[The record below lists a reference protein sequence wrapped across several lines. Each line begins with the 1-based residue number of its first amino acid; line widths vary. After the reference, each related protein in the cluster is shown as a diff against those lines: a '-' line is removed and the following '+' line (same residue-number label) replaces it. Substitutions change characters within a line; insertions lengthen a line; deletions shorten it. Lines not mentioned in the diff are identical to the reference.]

1 MRKVIWHRTFEG
13 KKLFHLISGNCKLIP
28 LSLCSPVTKEKQGV
42 YVSWF
47 LMLSSGA
54 VQECRNENGWEG
66 GREKKSPFEKCH
78 RSCSY
83 CLSLSLL
90 VFHLNKQKQNYLNVH
105 FKELVLLLQNY
116 FSSHSFIGIFCS
128 FPFKRSGQ
136 QVQVTST
143 WKDWT
148 TFWPVPVSILGSA
161 VTFTFPE
168 VLWSPALCF
177 RRSPSSIR
185 CSLIMDSGAAA
196 LIPLRN
202 ILRERK
208 LPVRK
213 GKPFIVRRMRRESTV
228 VFYIV
233 TLSGKDL

>member
-1 MRKVIWHRTFEG
+1 MYRDFWCWVVVLSRSAEMKMGG
-13 KKLFHLISGNCKLIP
+13 K
-28 LSLCSPVTKEKQGV
+28 
-42 YVSWF
+42 
-47 LMLSSGA
+47 
-54 VQECRNENGWEG
+54 EG
-66 GREKKSPFEKCH
+66 GRKKVHLRNVTEVVHIVCVSFSISFPFERAKAELPECT
-78 RSCSY
+78 
-83 CLSLSLL
+83 
-90 VFHLNKQKQNYLNVH
+90 

-148 TFWPVPVSILGSA
+148 TFWPVPVSILGSG
-161 VTFTFPE
+161 VTFSFPE

-177 RRSPSSIR
+177 RRSLSSIR

-213 GKPFIVRRMRRESTV
+213 GKPLIVRRMRRESAV